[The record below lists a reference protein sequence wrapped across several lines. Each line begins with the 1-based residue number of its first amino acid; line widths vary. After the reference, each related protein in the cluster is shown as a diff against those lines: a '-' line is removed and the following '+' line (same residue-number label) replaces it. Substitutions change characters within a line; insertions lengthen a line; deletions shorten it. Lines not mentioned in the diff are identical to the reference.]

1 MFFTDLTLTQMLGQM
16 LIGVFFLI
24 MIVKNIR
31 VWDFNM
37 ERTGAILPFPAVALI
52 INFILQFVSALT
64 LLADYYD
71 HVGAIVLIVLTIMAT
86 AMFHRFWRMD
96 DPLRR
101 TYHMLLFTNNI
112 AIVGA
117 LVMII

>member
-1 MFFTDLTLTQMLGQM
+1 MFFADHTTTQMFGQM
-16 LIGVFFLI
+16 LVGVFFLI

-31 VWDFNM
+31 VWEFNM
-37 ERTGAILPFPAVALI
+37 ERTGALLPFPAIALI
-52 INFILQFVSALT
+52 INFILQFFAALT
-64 LLADYYD
+64 LLADYYS
-71 HVGAIVLIVLTIMAT
+71 HVGAIVLITLTITAT
-86 AMFHRFWRMD
+86 AMFHRFWMMA

-101 TYHMLLFTNNI
+101 NYHMLLFSNNI